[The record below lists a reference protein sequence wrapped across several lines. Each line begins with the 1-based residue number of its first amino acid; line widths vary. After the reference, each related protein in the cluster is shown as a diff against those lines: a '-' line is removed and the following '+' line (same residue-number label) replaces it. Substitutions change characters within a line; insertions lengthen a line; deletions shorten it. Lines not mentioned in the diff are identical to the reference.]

1 MMRFAEKSILLQLLD
16 QVWKEHLLALDHLRQ
31 GIGLRAYAQRDPLNE
46 YKHEAFELFEDMLG
60 RLRNVVSG
68 ALLHLQIQAPIP
80 EMGRGMEAIDMVADH
95 PEAAS
100 MSADFEEQDLQRPAP
115 STPRQTRLAGA
126 TSLDPNDPSTW
137 GRVSRN
143 DQCPCGSG
151 RKYKHCHGK
160 I

>member
-1 MMRFAEKSILLQLLD
+1 
-16 QVWKEHLLALDHLRQ
+16 
-31 GIGLRAYAQRDPLNE
+31 
-46 YKHEAFELFEDMLG
+46 
-60 RLRNVVSG
+60 
-68 ALLHLQIQAPIP
+68 
-80 EMGRGMEAIDMVADH
+80 MGRGMESIDMVADD

-126 TSLDPNDPSTW
+126 ASLDPNDPSTW